1 MKFWKW
7 MALGV
12 CVACLIPANSHSAAS
27 PQDDYLQIYV
37 LINEGDKLTQSGQN
51 SQGRE
56 KYETALTR
64 LDKLKNENPE
74 WEPTIVKY
82 RIKYLNEKLDS
93 LKSAKDSSPAPK
105 SAPSSPPATP
115 SPSSSDSTAS
125 PE

>member
-1 MKFWKW
+1 
-7 MALGV
+7 MALGF
-12 CVACLIPANSHSAAS
+12 CVACLIPAISYSAAS

-74 WEPTIVKY
+74 LEPTIVKY

-93 LKSAKDSSPAPK
+93 LKSAKDTSPYHRLPIERKAE
-105 SAPSSPPATP
+105 A
-115 SPSSSDSTAS
+115 
-125 PE
+125 

>member
-12 CVACLIPANSHSAAS
+12 CVACLIPAMGHSAAS

-64 LDKLKNENPE
+64 LD
-74 WEPTIVKY
+74 
-82 RIKYLNEKLDS
+82 
-93 LKSAKDSSPAPK
+93 
-105 SAPSSPPATP
+105 
-115 SPSSSDSTAS
+115 
-125 PE
+125 